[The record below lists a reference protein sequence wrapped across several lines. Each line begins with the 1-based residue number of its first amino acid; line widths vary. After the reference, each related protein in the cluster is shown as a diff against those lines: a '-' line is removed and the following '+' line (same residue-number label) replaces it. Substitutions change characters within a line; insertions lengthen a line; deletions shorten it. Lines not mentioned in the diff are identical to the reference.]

1 MQGTRPTMPRAA
13 AYGAIASGPSS
24 ANRNANSASS
34 SAAAG
39 QGSVHR
45 FDANL
50 EQGDAVDRFFYR
62 LFTCTSPRLNACVQW
77 TVRIAR
83 APQGPPAVIGA
94 MAGAVVAL
102 PLTIAAAVLLS
113 RPDPASREVGSDLIG
128 SAAVIWVVICF
139 AVLAIRLPIP
149 TGEGDRV

>member
-1 MQGTRPTMPRAA
+1 MPRAA
-13 AYGAIASGPSS
+13 AYGAFASGPSS
-24 ANRNANSASS
+24 ATRNANPASASV
-34 SAAAG
+34 

-62 LFTCTSPRLNACVQW
+62 LFTCTSPRLNACMQW

-83 APQGPPAVIGA
+83 APQGPPVVIGA

-113 RPDPASREVGSDLIG
+113 RPDPASRDVGSDLIV
-128 SAAVIWVVICF
+128 SAAVIWAVICI

-149 TGEGDRV
+149 TVEGERV